1 MTPTPRTAA
10 TMGRLLTEAA
20 EDFGFMVQPHDHL
33 AARVAS
39 DTLTATLYGG
49 AAGIFDVT
57 IERCFDKSGG
67 GYVLTTVAR
76 GGRPE
81 YHTTFASVLAALGF
95 THDD

>member
-39 DTLTATLYGG
+39 DTLTA
-49 AAGIFDVT
+49 
-57 IERCFDKSGG
+57 
-67 GYVLTTVAR
+67 R
-76 GGRPE
+76 GG
-81 YHTTFASVLAALGF
+81 
-95 THDD
+95 

>member
-1 MTPTPRTAA
+1 MTPSPRTAA

-49 AAGIFDVT
+49 AAGFCDVT
-57 IERCFDKSGG
+57 IHRQPDGR
-67 GYVLTTVAR
+67 YVLTTDETSD
-76 GGRPE
+76 PE
-81 YHTTFASVLAALGF
+81 THDTFAGVLAALGF